1 MTSGEPPA
9 GPSAA
14 KIGGYV
20 LVGIGALAAVFG
32 VGTMMSG
39 DTHNAAQPTGVATNP
54 PASSSTPHP
63 TSEAGSPQPPTL
75 SSEKNRAPA
84 PDTSAPGEQSPPQ
97 SRPQSP
103 SQSPSQAPPRPPAG
117 EPPEQP
123 RPQEPERQSDSRIAL
138 RVYNNSKIHDLAHRA
153 AADFRSTGYE
163 VTEIGNYSGGR
174 IATTTVYYRPGTPEQ
189 ARAEAV
195 AERFGARA
203 EPRFPGIER
212 ASPGIIVIVT
222 KGYDGPE
229 PGK

>member
-32 VGTMMSG
+32 VGTMMTG
-39 DTHNAAQPTGVATNP
+39 ETHNTAQPTGVTTNP

-63 TSEAGSPQPPTL
+63 TSEADSPKPPTP

-84 PDTSAPGEQSPPQ
+84 PETSAPREPSRSQ
-97 SRPQSP
+97 SR
-103 SQSPSQAPPRPPAG
+103 SQAPPRPPAEG
-117 EPPEQP
+117 TPERP
-123 RPQEPERQSDSRIAL
+123 RPQEPEQSSDSRVAL
-138 RVYNNSKIHDLAHRA
+138 RVYNNSKIRDLAHRA
-153 AADFRSTGYE
+153 AADFRAVGYK
-163 VTEIGNYSGGR
+163 VTEIDNYSGL
-174 IATTTVYYRPGTPEQ
+174 IPETTVYYRPGTPEK

-195 AERFGARA
+195 AERFGASA
-203 EPRFPGIER
+203 KPRFDGIEQ

-222 KGYDGPE
+222 KDYDGPE